1 MSRFT
6 MSRFIRA
13 MRFVGDLDDEFYDD
27 ELHRDVWN
35 EASAVGFQLFVWV
48 SLVAAAILPWVAG
61 IAGSWTS
68 VGVLLVFLSVATA
81 VLGYTRAR
89 GLDMH
94 TSQKLTRARIYGAT
108 GIYLLGA
115 GSAAVTLLAEYGG
128 GNTRSIAAGAS
139 IGVCAGLAA
148 GIHGIVRKRRLER
161 EDEARAEQEEL
172 LELEKE
178 G

>member
-1 MSRFT
+1 MSGFIKT
-6 MSRFIRA
+6 MRL
-13 MRFVGDLDDEFYDD
+13 VGDLDDEFYED

-35 EASAVGFQLFVWV
+35 EASAVGFQLFIWI
-48 SLVAAAILPWVAG
+48 SLIASAVLPWVAG
-61 IAGSWTS
+61 ITGSWTS
-68 VGVLLVFLSVATA
+68 AGVLLVFLSVAFA
-81 VLGYTRAR
+81 VLGYTKSR

-94 TSQKLTRARIYGAT
+94 TSQELSNPRTYLAT
-108 GIYLLGA
+108 GLYLLGA

-128 GNTRSIAAGAS
+128 GSTRYIAVGAA
-139 IGVCAGLAA
+139 IGAPIGLAA
-148 GIHGIVRKRRLER
+148 GIYGIVRKKRLNR